1 MEPFADKSQHV
12 PSLGGIARVFGT
24 VGSFTFGGGSATIA
38 ALEREIVEHERW
50 LGRDRFSLCYALSR
64 MTPGTNLLAFCVA
77 AGVSIRGTFGAL
89 AALLAA
95 SVPCSALAVALTIGF
110 TGLGRTA
117 WFQPFLNG
125 VIAAAI
131 GSLGTTAWILLRPL
145 LKRSLRVRT
154 TTLLLLALT
163 LNLAMNVSAI
173 TVLAVSALA
182 GWFWREDSA

>member
-1 MEPFADKSQHV
+1 MEPFADKGQQA
-12 PSLGGIARVFGT
+12 PSLAGIARVFGA

-89 AALLAA
+89 AA
-95 SVPCSALAVALTIGF
+95 SVPCSALAVALTVGF
-110 TGLGRTA
+110 TDLGRTA

-131 GSLGTTAWILLRPL
+131 GSLGTTALILLRPSW
-145 LKRSLRVRT
+145 KRSLGVRT

-182 GWFWREDSA
+182 GWFWRECSGSAGI